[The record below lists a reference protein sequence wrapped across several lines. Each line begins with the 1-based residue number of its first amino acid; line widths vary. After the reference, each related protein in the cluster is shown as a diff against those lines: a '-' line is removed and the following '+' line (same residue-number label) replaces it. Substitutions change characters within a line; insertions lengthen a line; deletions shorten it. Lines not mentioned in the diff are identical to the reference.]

1 MSYRRFVAD
10 GGDCDDTVAA
20 VNPGAV
26 EICGDGLD
34 NNCDASAG
42 SCGWAGEVALEPI
55 PAIRGQ
61 APSDRLGLEVVALGD
76 TDGDGYADLWIGSP
90 GWGDSGDIGA
100 AWLVH
105 GPISATTVI
114 TDADAWKITGASSGD
129 GVGWRVAAGDL
140 TGDGVVDLLTSAP
153 GLDDGSGAV
162 LVVVGPQSSDVDAAD
177 ATPIWGNT
185 LDNLGQDVLLADMD
199 GDGHLDLVLGAPGTS
214 VDHDSAGFVAVL
226 PGPVTDPVNLYD
238 APTRL
243 AGDQG
248 GERVG
253 SAVSAGDVNADGHVD
268 LFIGAEGW
276 DATRGRAFLVL
287 GPIEGSHDLTET
299 HTDAWFP
306 GHGEEDR
313 VGGEAEILGDLDGDG
328 FLELGLGG
336 WGASD
341 EAGVAYVLP
350 GGAGL

>member
-1 MSYRRFVAD
+1 
-10 GGDCDDTVAA
+10 
-20 VNPGAV
+20 
-26 EICGDGLD
+26 
-34 NNCDASAG
+34 
-42 SCGWAGEVALEPI
+42 
-55 PAIRGQ
+55 
-61 APSDRLGLEVVALGD
+61 
-76 TDGDGYADLWIGSP
+76 
-90 GWGDSGDIGA
+90 
-100 AWLVH
+100 
-105 GPISATTVI
+105 
-114 TDADAWKITGASSGD
+114 
-129 GVGWRVAAGDL
+129 
-140 TGDGVVDLLTSAP
+140 
-153 GLDDGSGAV
+153 
-162 LVVVGPQSSDVDAAD
+162 VDAAD

-185 LDNLGQDVLLADMD
+185 LDNLGLDVLLADMD

-214 VDHDSAGFVAVL
+214 DDGDSAGVVAVL
-226 PGPVTDPVNLYD
+226 PGPVTVPVNLND

-276 DATRGRAFLVL
+276 DDTRGRAFLVL

-299 HTDAWFP
+299 QTDAWFP
-306 GHGEEDR
+306 GVADTDR